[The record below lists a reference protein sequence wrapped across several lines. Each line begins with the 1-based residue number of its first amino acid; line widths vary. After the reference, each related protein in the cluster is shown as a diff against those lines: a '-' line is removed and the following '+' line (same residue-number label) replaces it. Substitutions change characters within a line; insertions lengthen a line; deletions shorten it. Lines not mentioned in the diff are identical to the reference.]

1 LPAVG
6 VRSGRYSFP
15 WVTYDPPSDILH
27 ARLSR
32 APEASR
38 ERSPE
43 GDIWSFDEHGRPTG
57 VTVIEPR
64 ARLDR
69 DGAVYITLPSG
80 ERERLQGIEAEMR
93 PLV

>member
-1 LPAVG
+1 M
-6 VRSGRYSFP
+6 
-15 WVTYDPPSDILH
+15 H
-27 ARLSR
+27 ARLSQ

-38 ERSPE
+38 GRTPE
-43 GDIWSFDEHGRPTG
+43 GDIWSYDEHGRPTG

-64 ARLDR
+64 ARLER
-69 DGAVYITLPSG
+69 DGAVHITLPSG

>member
-1 LPAVG
+1 MS
-6 VRSGRYSFP
+6 VRGGRYTFP
-15 WVTYDPPSDILH
+15 WVTYDPPSDVLH

-32 APEASR
+32 AAEASR
-38 ERSPE
+38 ERSPD

-64 ARLDR
+64 VRLER